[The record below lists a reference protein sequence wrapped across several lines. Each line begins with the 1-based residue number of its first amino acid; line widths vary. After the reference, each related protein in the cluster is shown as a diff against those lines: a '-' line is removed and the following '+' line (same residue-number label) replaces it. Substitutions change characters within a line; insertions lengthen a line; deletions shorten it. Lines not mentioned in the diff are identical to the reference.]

1 MSEIILFEEVNYCY
15 QNTTQLALN
24 NVSFSLME
32 GDYTAIVGTSGSGK
46 STLMSIIGLINSPS
60 SGHYYLFDTNV
71 AQITERSKAKLKN
84 QEIGLIFQNF
94 NLLGH
99 LSVFHNVCLPLTY
112 DANTP
117 RKLYREK
124 ALNALRQVDMED
136 YIDRYPNQLS
146 GGQQQRIAIA
156 RAIVNEPSLLLAD
169 EPTGNLD
176 SHNAQ
181 VVFSILE
188 KLNAEG
194 RTICLI
200 THDENFALKAKRQ
213 LVIRDGMLVTQKQ
226 DASHVLQ
233 CS

>member
-1 MSEIILFEEVNYCY
+1 MSEIIRFEEVNYCY

-156 RAIVNEPSLLLAD
+156 RAIVNE
-169 EPTGNLD
+169 N
-176 SHNAQ
+176 
-181 VVFSILE
+181 
-188 KLNAEG
+188 
-194 RTICLI
+194 
-200 THDENFALKAKRQ
+200 
-213 LVIRDGMLVTQKQ
+213 
-226 DASHVLQ
+226 
-233 CS
+233 